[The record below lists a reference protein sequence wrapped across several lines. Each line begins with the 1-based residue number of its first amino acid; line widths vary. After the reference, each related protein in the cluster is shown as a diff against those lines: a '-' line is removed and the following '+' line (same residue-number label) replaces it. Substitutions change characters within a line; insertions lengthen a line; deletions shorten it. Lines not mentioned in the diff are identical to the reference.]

1 MENSTSGN
9 NNKKNTNK
17 YDNIICIL
25 RICNGMRITNGE
37 IKISRLKAIL
47 KKYVLRAVL
56 KDVRLCMFLIYAER
70 LFHSLGAAD

>member
-1 MENSTSGN
+1 MENSTSGNN

-25 RICNGMRITNGE
+25 HIYNGMRITNGE

-56 KDVRLCMFLIYAER
+56 KDVRL
-70 LFHSLGAAD
+70 

>member
-1 MENSTSGN
+1 MENSISGN

-25 RICNGMRITNGE
+25 RIYNGMRITNGE

-47 KKYVLRAVL
+47 KKYVLSAVL
-56 KDVRLCMFLIYAER
+56 KDVRL
-70 LFHSLGAAD
+70 

>member
-9 NNKKNTNK
+9 NNNKNTNK

-25 RICNGMRITNGE
+25 RIYNGMRITNGE

-56 KDVRLCMFLIYAER
+56 KDVRL
-70 LFHSLGAAD
+70 

>member
-17 YDNIICIL
+17 YEIIICIL
-25 RICNGMRITNGE
+25 RIYHGMRITNGE

-56 KDVRLCMFLIYAER
+56 KDVRL
-70 LFHSLGAAD
+70 

>member
-17 YDNIICIL
+17 HDNIICIL
-25 RICNGMRITNGE
+25 RIYNGMRFTNGE

-56 KDVRLCMFLIYAER
+56 KDVRL
-70 LFHSLGAAD
+70 